1 MEKTKGGKVT
11 GNLYSSFCLD
21 HHWAG
26 SIQGQGRGKFA
37 GHDGIYLQIFNI
49 LPFLPTPSFVPRLQC
64 LPPPTPS
71 PNSTVHPKNDHRY
84 VLWTSPK
91 KPGFWPTD
99 PNFPRAPSHS
109 SAYSDTLR
117 VSNTDWGTRP
127 MKLGSWTRILLGQL
141 GLNCTQ
147 TTCLLVKIVSHGPC
161 YPQGYIPSDSKCWP
175 NNLTT
180 TTLQSWTLEQPE
192 IQVGGKEIR
201 EGGFN
206 LISLI

>member
-1 MEKTKGGKVT
+1 MEYTSKYLIFYLFFQPHLLFHVYNASLLQPLHQTQQSTPKMTT
-11 GNLYSSFCLD
+11 GMSSGPVRRSQAF
-21 HHWAG
+21 G
-26 SIQGQGRGKFA
+26 
-37 GHDGIYLQIFNI
+37 LQTQTFPEPHPI
-49 LPFLPTPSFVPRLQC
+49 P
-64 LPPPTPS
+64 
-71 PNSTVHPKNDHRY
+71 VH
-84 VLWTSPK
+84 
-91 KPGFWPTD
+91 
-99 PNFPRAPSHS
+99 
-109 SAYSDTLR
+109 TLTR
-117 VSNTDWGTRP
+117 TNTDWGTRP